1 MNNNTRF
8 WVVGGKYSDMNFS
21 DIVPG
26 TENVFGPFPTR
37 RQAED
42 TWRQVSHEHRSQ
54 CLTRFVI
61 TAEGS
66 GQRAQAL
73 HGHA

>member
-8 WVVGGKYSDMNFS
+8 WVVGGKYRDMNFS

-26 TENVFGPFPTR
+26 TENVFGPFSTR
-37 RQAED
+37 RQAEE
-42 TWRQVSHEHRSQ
+42 TWRSVSQEHRSQ

-61 TAEGS
+61 TAEG
-66 GQRAQAL
+66 AL
-73 HGHA
+73 PNSRPVHGHA